1 MSRRHTTWLGR
12 TLAITIMAG
21 VSPLWAQETILQ
33 VPVDSIVVRGAERY
47 APGEIAA
54 LSGIRVG
61 AVVNGPDVQ
70 EGIRKLFSTGD
81 FEDIKVSVTANVP
94 AVFFIDVVERPIVN
108 QYEFRGLEHAS
119 EGTVRDSIG
128 LFGGMSYS
136 PAKIARARA
145 LTRKL
150 LANNGFPQARVDTTL
165 GPDPEGVGEL
175 DVVFHVNEGPR
186 LALARVEF
194 EGNESFPPS
203 ELRGAMKTVEEGF
216 FWFKPGELHRE
227 DYRADLTERLPSFYA
242 THGYIDFEVL
252 GDTIVVD
259 PTTGK
264 GRVAIRVAEGPQYRL
279 ARFEID
285 GNRRFPT
292 SQLAV
297 FFRPVREGLLEREGE
312 LPPFDK
318 TAFDEA
324 TGEVA
329 DMYRDAGYLQVRVI
343 PNVERIPPDTAG
355 APPTVIARWIIQ
367 EGQPA
372 YIRQVSIVGN
382 DFTHD
387 RIIRRVLL
395 TLPGDVYS
403 QQLLIQSI
411 RNLQSLGFFETLPP
425 DEAIQIKP
433 RQDGD
438 VDLVFRVKEK
448 QTGNINFGMSAAA
461 ATGFAGF
468 IGYDQ
473 PNLFGQ
479 AKNGHFRWLFGSR
492 TQDIEVTYSDPEIFG
507 SNKSATIGLQS
518 SRDRFR
524 TFSLGTRR
532 QTGGFFELGM
542 PILRL
547 RSTRFFFGYS
557 LFRDKTSDLDSFGVT
572 PAQRQ
577 LITQGTRST
586 FSLRLVRDTRGG
598 GLFPTSGSRNSL
610 SARFTGGFL
619 GGDGD
624 YGKYEFE
631 SEWFV
636 PMGKIGRGFQSVPI
650 ELTLGVTFKGGLIL
664 GDNPFFLERFFVGG
678 TQVGQQ
684 LRGYAEATV
693 TPVGHVP
700 RNARF
705 SQLDRVGESFFT
717 TTAQFGVKLNDN
729 IFTSAFLDAGNT
741 WGSAGDFN
749 PTDLLVGAGL
759 GVSLVTP
766 FGPIGID
773 YAYGFD
779 RRDVLGRPD
788 PGWKL
793 HFRFGRVF

>member
-1 MSRRHTTWLGR
+1 MKQRRHTWLGT
-12 TLAITIMAG
+12 TLAISIVAG

-33 VPVDSIVVRGAERY
+33 VPVDSIVVRGADRY

-54 LSGIRVG
+54 IAGIRVG

-70 EGIRKLFSTGD
+70 EGIRKLFATGD
-81 FEDIKVSVTANVP
+81 FDDIRVSVTAHEP
-94 AVFFIDVVERPIVN
+94 AVFFIDVVERPLVSR
-108 QYEFRGLEHAS
+108 FDFAGLEHAS
-119 EGTVRDSIG
+119 QGTIRDSVG
-128 LFGGMSYS
+128 LFGGTSYD
-136 PAKIARARA
+136 PARIARARSMM
-145 LTRKL
+145 RKL
-150 LANNGFPQARVDTTL
+150 LANAGFPQARIDTSL
-165 GPDPEGVGEL
+165 VPDPNASGEL
-175 DVVFHVNEGPR
+175 QVVFRVHEGPR

-194 EGNESFPPS
+194 EGNEAFPPS
-203 ELRGAMKTVEEGF
+203 DLQGAMKTVEEGF
-216 FWFKPGELHRE
+216 LWFKPGELHRE
-227 DYRADLTERLPSFYA
+227 DYRLDLTERLPSFYA
-242 THGYIDFEVL
+242 ARGYIDFEVL
-252 GDTIVVD
+252 SDTVVVD
-259 PTTGK
+259 TTTGK
-264 GRVAIRVAEGPQYRL
+264 GRVSIRVSEGPQYRL
-279 ARFEID
+279 AGFTIE

-292 SQLAV
+292 SELAR
-297 FFRPVREGLLEREGE
+297 FFQPVREGSLEGDRE
-312 LPPFDK
+312 LPPFDQA
-318 TAFDEA
+318 AFDEA
-324 TGEVA
+324 TGKVA

-343 PNVERIPPDTAG
+343 PDVERIPAAEEG
-355 APPTVIARWIIQ
+355 ASPTVVARWLIQ

-387 RIIRRVLL
+387 RIIRQVLL

-403 QQLLIQSI
+403 QQRLIQSI

-425 DEAIQIKP
+425 DQAIQIRP
-433 RQDGD
+433 RPDGD
-438 VDLVFRVKEK
+438 VDLVYRVKEK

-492 TQDIEVTYSDPEIFG
+492 TQDIELTYSDPELLG

-532 QTGGFFELGM
+532 QTGGFVEIGM
-542 PILRL
+542 PLFRL
-547 RSTRFFFGYS
+547 RSTRFFVGYS
-557 LFRDKTSDLDSFGVT
+557 LFRDETSDLDAFGVT
-572 PAQRQ
+572 PDQRQ
-577 LITQGTRST
+577 IITQGTRST
-586 FSLRLVRDTRGG
+586 FSLRVVRDTRGG

-610 SARFTGGFL
+610 SARFTGGAL
-619 GGDGD
+619 GGSGD

-636 PMGKIGRGFQSVPI
+636 PVGQIGRGFQSVPI
-650 ELTLGVTFKGGLIL
+650 DLTFGLSFKGGLIL

-684 LRGYAEATV
+684 LRGYEEATV
-693 TPVGHVP
+693 TPEGHIP

-729 IFTSAFLDAGNT
+729 VFTSAFLDAGNT
-741 WGSAGDFN
+741 WRSAGDFN

-766 FGPIGID
+766 FGPVGID